1 MSMKFSAFSKKK
13 KKMSILA
20 LLFPKLLMLKDVAT

>member
-1 MSMKFSAFSKKK
+1 MCMKFKAFPKQ
-13 KKMSILA
+13 KMDILA

>member
-1 MSMKFSAFSKKK
+1 MGIKIRTFGK

-20 LLFPKLLMLKDVAT
+20 YLFPELLTPKEVVT

>member
-1 MSMKFSAFSKKK
+1 MYMKFRAFSQ

-20 LLFPKLLMLKDVAT
+20 YLFPKLLMLKDVAT